1 MELTATFFRILND
14 SLRRFAE
21 VIMDITQ
28 TEKIL
33 IINALTDMV
42 KNPNRNPTDRM
53 MADRLREKFMF
64 AVQD

>member
-1 MELTATFFRILND
+1 
-14 SLRRFAE
+14 
-21 VIMDITQ
+21 MDITQ

-33 IINALTDMV
+33 ILNALTDMS

-64 AVQD
+64 AVQDYRILPPKQTK